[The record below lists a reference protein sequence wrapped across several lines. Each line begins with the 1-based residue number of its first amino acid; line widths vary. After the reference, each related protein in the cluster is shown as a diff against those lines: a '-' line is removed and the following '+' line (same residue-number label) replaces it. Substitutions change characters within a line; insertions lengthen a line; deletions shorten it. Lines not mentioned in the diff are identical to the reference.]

1 MRNPD
6 VSQDEMMIG
15 RLDDAGLDDLIEG
28 RDGDG
33 PASLR
38 ELFDAIRIE
47 AEATPPCVP
56 SAALERYVRPPSA
69 APRVRRRSRRS
80 RAAVGAAA
88 FAGTLAGKLVL
99 GATVAAASVGV
110 AHFAHVIDVPGL
122 PARPLLIVSDEGVSE
137 GDTADDAKLPSDLIE
152 GEGTTSGTSDT
163 PVNGPDPASGVD
175 TADNDESPLEDLRDL
190 QGCEAGQ
197 DNSNRPEN
205 LGVADQAADPCD
217 RPEAGGGGKPDG
229 AVEGNDS
236 GVNGDGELPPAGK
249 KPEEQGSNGS
259 NGQGTGGAKTSG
271 PAAPANEGESGS
283 NDGKGNANS
292 EGKKPKS

>member
-152 GEGTTSGTSDT
+152 GEGGSDRIWGGPGLDTLNGGSGADRIWGGPDADIINGQGGKDFIKGDAGDDDIQGNHQSDVINGGTGNDVLRGAGGKDTLFGDGGTDELFGGDNSDALDGGPGNDLLNGQKGRDTCTSG
-163 PVNGPDPASGVD
+163 GGVD
-175 TADNDESPLEDLRDL
+175 TFIS
-190 QGCEAGQ
+190 C
-197 DNSNRPEN
+197 
-205 LGVADQAADPCD
+205 
-217 RPEAGGGGKPDG
+217 
-229 AVEGNDS
+229 
-236 GVNGDGELPPAGK
+236 
-249 KPEEQGSNGS
+249 
-259 NGQGTGGAKTSG
+259 
-271 PAAPANEGESGS
+271 
-283 NDGKGNANS
+283 
-292 EGKKPKS
+292 